1 MTEYP
6 FWFPAPRKN
15 RNADYRLPWH
25 ASTEQQLGRSTDWH
39 RDCFVSGDSPQAA
52 QRFLFSGYF
61 RQILSTL
68 TRNGRD
74 PARLWDAEDGIVRSV
89 HQQILMAIMKTS
101 VRRKLEPQRPEP
113 QEPKSPPAPLE
124 SLEDIAWEL
133 WLLIELLAPVRRRLP
148 NTASQKLVD
157 YVKDRLIAK
166 SVALAKWKKARPE
179 LFPDSP
185 IGARDVLPGENW
197 IFPEHRTL
205 ADVIEAERTSTRVFS
220 KAS

>member
-1 MTEYP
+1 
-6 FWFPAPRKN
+6 
-15 RNADYRLPWH
+15 
-25 ASTEQQLGRSTDWH
+25 
-39 RDCFVSGDSPQAA
+39 
-52 QRFLFSGYF
+52 
-61 RQILSTL
+61 
-68 TRNGRD
+68 
-74 PARLWDAEDGIVRSV
+74 
-89 HQQILMAIMKTS
+89 MKTS
-101 VRRKLEPQRPEP
+101 PLKRKPKPEQP
-113 QEPKSPPAPLE
+113 TSPLVPLE

-185 IGARDVLPGENW
+185 VSAREVLPGENW
-197 IFPEHRTL
+197 TFPDHRTL
-205 ADVIEAERTSTRVFS
+205 AEVIEAERNSARVLS

>member
-1 MTEYP
+1 M
-6 FWFPAPRKN
+6 R
-15 RNADYRLPWH
+15 
-25 ASTEQQLGRSTDWH
+25 
-39 RDCFVSGDSPQAA
+39 
-52 QRFLFSGYF
+52 
-61 RQILSTL
+61 
-68 TRNGRD
+68 
-74 PARLWDAEDGIVRSV
+74 
-89 HQQILMAIMKTS
+89 TS
-101 VRRKLEPQRPEP
+101 VKRNLEPLQPEP
-113 QEPKSPPAPLE
+113 QEPKSPPVPLE

-185 IGARDVLPGENW
+185 IRARDVLPGENW
-197 IFPEHRTL
+197 IFPDHRTF
-205 ADVIEAERTSTRVFS
+205 AEVIEAERNPATVLS

>member
-1 MTEYP
+1 
-6 FWFPAPRKN
+6 
-15 RNADYRLPWH
+15 
-25 ASTEQQLGRSTDWH
+25 
-39 RDCFVSGDSPQAA
+39 
-52 QRFLFSGYF
+52 
-61 RQILSTL
+61 
-68 TRNGRD
+68 
-74 PARLWDAEDGIVRSV
+74 
-89 HQQILMAIMKTS
+89 MAIMKTS
-101 VRRKLEPQRPEP
+101 VRRKLELLHLEP
-113 QEPKSPPAPLE
+113 QEPKSPSTPLE

-197 IFPEHRTL
+197 IFPAHRTV
-205 ADVIEAERTSTRVFS
+205 ADVIKAEQTSARVLS
-220 KAS
+220 NAA

>member
-1 MTEYP
+1 MKISSVK
-6 FWFPAPRKN
+6 RK
-15 RNADYRLPWH
+15 
-25 ASTEQQLGRSTDWH
+25 
-39 RDCFVSGDSPQAA
+39 
-52 QRFLFSGYF
+52 
-61 RQILSTL
+61 
-68 TRNGRD
+68 
-74 PARLWDAEDGIVRSV
+74 
-89 HQQILMAIMKTS
+89 
-101 VRRKLEPQRPEP
+101 PEP
-113 QEPKSPPAPLE
+113 QEPKSPPVPLE

-185 IGARDVLPGENW
+185 IRARDVLPGENW
-197 IFPEHRTL
+197 IFPDHRTL
-205 ADVIEAERTSTRVFS
+205 AEVIEAERNPAMVLS